1 MLIFGMGFV
10 AWAERKFNMGHIQAL
25 ETLKLINLEQDIRW
39 NLENNYY
46 PRVPDVMIPIAV
58 KAVIL
63 CRNDQFNETIEV
75 PIEHRMGW
83 MLPAYMIVEIYHLEP
98 WVNDLD

>member
-1 MLIFGMGFV
+1 MGYT
-10 AWAERKFNMGHIQAL
+10 QAL
-25 ETLKLINLEQDIRW
+25 EILNLITLEQDIRW

-46 PRVPDVMIPIAV
+46 PRVPDVMIPIAI

-63 CRNDQFNETIEV
+63 CRNDQFNKILEV

-83 MLPAYMIVEIYHLEP
+83 MVPAYVIVEAYHLEP
-98 WVNDLD
+98 WVNELG

>member
-1 MLIFGMGFV
+1 
-10 AWAERKFNMGHIQAL
+10 
-25 ETLKLINLEQDIRW
+25 
-39 NLENNYY
+39 
-46 PRVPDVMIPIAV
+46 MIPVIV

-83 MLPAYMIVEIYHLEP
+83 MLPAYMIVEIYQLEP
-98 WVNDLD
+98 YVTDLEVG